1 MNLNNILFFFYLLD
15 LKQDML
21 TLLCLRLMESV
32 WEKEDLN
39 YGIIPYRCLS
49 TGPMVGL
56 IEIVTNS
63 ETLAKIQVSITG
75 VLNEK
80 SLYNWL
86 ENSCR
91 DSR

>member
-1 MNLNNILFFFYLLD
+1 
-15 LKQDML
+15 ML

-63 ETLAKIQVSITG
+63 ETLSKIQVSMGGTITG
-75 VLNEK
+75 ALSEK
-80 SLYNWL
+80 NLYKWL
-86 ENSCR
+86 ENCCR
-91 DSR
+91 DIR